1 MAILSTSF
9 VGSLLDVNYVRCS
22 LSGYESNVSS
32 ISFLRKKMRL
42 KMEVVARYKWTYD
55 REKKLTE
62 MMKIKMKKARE
73 ICDRNDGSDEC
84 KVAWDEVEEISQ
96 AKARLRDK
104 LEHHQDP
111 LEKFFHFVM
120 VAFFRFV
127 MVILDECL

>member
-22 LSGYESNVSS
+22 LFSYESNVSS
-32 ISFLRKKMRL
+32 ISISRKKMRL

-73 ICDRNDGSDEC
+73 ICDRNNGSD
-84 KVAWDEVEEISQ
+84 
-96 AKARLRDK
+96 
-104 LEHHQDP
+104 
-111 LEKFFHFVM
+111 
-120 VAFFRFV
+120 
-127 MVILDECL
+127 